1 MCCQDWRYA
10 CLALQLPKR
19 LPPTFPDVPPAS
31 SSLGPSPSS
40 ALAPAPSG
48 ASFASLGGSVWSAV
62 SRAAS
67 RVGGSLRVQPRSA
80 LQHMD
85 AAVPL
90 SRQLLVVLL
99 VALFVLYP
107 ALSAAVLSVF
117 ACYLVDDG
125 RGPFAENQRVR
136 ATEIAIPVHCL
147 PTTPCTPWPSF
158 TLSNREVPRINGG
171 R

>member
-1 MCCQDWRYA
+1 M
-10 CLALQLPKR
+10 
-19 LPPTFPDVPPAS
+19 
-31 SSLGPSPSS
+31 
-40 ALAPAPSG
+40 
-48 ASFASLGGSVWSAV
+48 WSAV

-90 SRQLLVVLL
+90 ARQLLVVLL

-125 RGPFAENQRVR
+125 KGPFAENQRVR
-136 ATEIAIPVHCL
+136 PPEIVLPVHCL
-147 PTTPCTPWPSF
+147 LTTPCKPWPSIK
-158 TLSNREVPRINGG
+158 LSKP
-171 R
+171 